1 MFASPYFNL
10 LGFRDTYKFPD
21 FNNLNMKPKY
31 LAEVQ
36 IISNINPV
44 LSKILGVDT
53 QEGLIN

>member
-1 MFASPYFNL
+1 
-10 LGFRDTYKFPD
+10 
-21 FNNLNMKPKY
+21 MKPKY